1 MENKKNVDKLQEQI
15 KNSLPFQQKMIFYTH
30 RAKKCVDNVEKI
42 THMKKYWKIKACHNF
57 KIAVHNV
64 YIKLYTN
71 YPQSVDN

>member
-57 KIAVHNV
+57 KNRCSQCLHKVIH
-64 YIKLYTN
+64 KLSTKCG
-71 YPQSVDN
+71 